1 MMQKEGGGIS
11 PADIKALLHFDG
23 NFNDARGHTVT
34 HNNTY
39 NNTWIDGVFGQ
50 AASKGT
56 GNLNIEI
63 NGLQTTK
70 PTAFTAMWFGYNTS
84 CNIGVCGKRAQTRV
98 DNNCGLIITFNGG
111 PSVWLNGS
119 WNTRRS
125 FTQLRTVSISG
136 GWHHYA
142 LTYDNGYMC
151 AYQDGEKFAEI
162 TVDPDT
168 EISLLGASFYI
179 SSLPKN
185 GAIDEFMY
193 SDKLLIVGDTYDVP
207 TAPFK

>member
-1 MMQKEGGGIS
+1 MMPKDGGGIS
-11 PADIKALLHFDG
+11 PADIKALLHLDG

-34 HNNTY
+34 YRNTY

-56 GNLNIEI
+56 GNINMDI

-84 CNIGVCGKRAQTRV
+84 CNIGVCGKRGQTRV
-98 DNNCGLIITFNGG
+98 DTNCGLVITFGTG
-111 PSVWLNGS
+111 PYVWLNGN

-125 FTQLRTVSISG
+125 FTKLRDISTSG

-168 EISLLGASFYI
+168 EISPLGDSFYM
-179 SSLPKN
+179 SSLSSG
-185 GAIDEFMY
+185 GAIDELMY